1 MLSSVKLLW
10 SVEELERRRSHISS
24 ALKVRSINL
33 VLKVAKKPFY
43 VLGMLD
49 HYLKKKDANETSELL
64 RITLLTSFYG

>member
-1 MLSSVKLLW
+1 MTPQSSAEFSKILLLW
-10 SVEELERRRSHISS
+10 SVEELERRGSYISS

-49 HYLKKKDANETSELL
+49 
-64 RITLLTSFYG
+64 LTI